1 MDAGFDVSA
10 TVSCVLLD
18 GSGEAGVAELIAIAS
33 TLLTA
38 VDVDTGS
45 YELNLS
51 NFLGTAMPLRRNAS
65 MINEQA
71 ELRKSGYEVVAPE
84 LTLSETLR
92 VLEVARG
99 MQQGRAQAE
108 VALARTEIRAVM
120 RKRLLE
126 AAAITGDRMSE
137 ADVDA
142 AIEQYFS
149 TQHAYQDPP
158 SSFGVFLAHAYIR
171 RMSLAMMVGVVLV
184 IVLMWRLMF

>member
-1 MDAGFDVSA
+1 MSPQQDA
-10 TVSCVLLD
+10 
-18 GSGEAGVAELIAIAS
+18 
-33 TLLTA
+33 
-38 VDVDTGS
+38 
-45 YELNLS
+45 
-51 NFLGTAMPLRRNAS
+51 LRRAA
-65 MINEQA
+65 NET
-71 ELRKSGYEVVAPE
+71 VAPE

-99 MQQGRAQAE
+99 MQQERAQAE

-120 RKRLLE
+120 RKRLLD

-158 SSFGVFLAHAYIR
+158 SSFSVFLAHVYVR
-171 RMSLAMMVGVVLV
+171 RSSLAMMLGAVLV
-184 IVLMWRLMF
+184 FVLTWRLLF